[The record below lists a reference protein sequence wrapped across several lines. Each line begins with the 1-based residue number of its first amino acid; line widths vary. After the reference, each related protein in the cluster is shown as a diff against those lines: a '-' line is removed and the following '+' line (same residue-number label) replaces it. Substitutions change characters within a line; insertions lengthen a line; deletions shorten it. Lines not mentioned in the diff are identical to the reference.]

1 MSIKK
6 FDTLLWG
13 LLPSLLLPL
22 VVMLI
27 YWVVKSD
34 AGFFH
39 FIGEFQRMGMLS
51 KMVSLSVI
59 PNLLLFFLFI
69 WTKRNLSARGV
80 IYGTFLW
87 AFVMLTLKFF

>member
-1 MSIKK
+1 MSTKK
-6 FDTLLWG
+6 FDTLLVG
-13 LLPSLLLPL
+13 LLPALLIPL

-27 YWVVKSD
+27 FWGLKSD
-34 AGFFH
+34 AGLFQ
-39 FIGEFQRMGMLS
+39 FIVDFQRMGMLS

-69 WTKRNLSARGV
+69 WTKRDLSARGV

>member
-1 MSIKK
+1 MSTKK
-6 FDTLLWG
+6 FDTLLVG
-13 LLPSLLLPL
+13 LLPSLLIPL
-22 VVMLI
+22 VVLLI
-27 YWVVKSD
+27 FWVVKSD
-34 AGFFH
+34 AGLFQ
-39 FIGEFQRMGMLS
+39 FIGDFQRMGMLS